1 MFYFLSKVLYA
12 LVAPTSLIIVLFLLY
27 LVTKIRAYFYWAFG
41 LLLILSNPYLAMRAM
56 QLYEVPPIVIA
67 KNQKYDAILLPG
79 GFVSN
84 YTIDGEVRVN
94 FSDGNDRMMQAIDLF
109 KRGVSNK
116 IIYSAGADTVFSA
129 YLPEAELGRL
139 FLLKCGIP
147 DSCIIVENKAMN
159 TYENAVFT
167 QKLLEKMDSAYATK
181 KYVLVTAGFHM
192 RRAHACYEKAGIH
205 CNSYSTD
212 LRSIRGKDT
221 LLNTI
226 IPTQGALQNWTL
238 LLKEFLGLV
247 VYKISSYI

>member
-12 LVAPTSLIIVLFLLY
+12 LVAPMSVIIILFLLY
-27 LVTKIRAYFYWAFG
+27 LLTKIRAYFYWAFG
-41 LLLILSNPYLAMRAM
+41 LLLVLSNPYLAMRAM
-56 QLYEVPPIVIA
+56 QLYEVPPRVIA

-147 DSCIIVENKAMN
+147 DSCILVENKAMN
-159 TYENAVFT
+159 TYENAILS
-167 QKLLEKMDSAYATK
+167 QKILAKMDASYLNK
-181 KYVLVTAGFHM
+181 KYVLVTAAFHM
-192 RRAHACYEKAGIH
+192 RRALACYEKAGIH
-205 CNSYSTD
+205 CDSYSTD

-226 IPTQGALQNWTL
+226 IPSYGGLQNWTL
-238 LLKEFLGLV
+238 LFKEFLGLA
-247 VYKISSYI
+247 VYKWRGYI